1 METTQN
7 PTTSQTM
14 PTVFDEKSYVMWM
27 HIAQFA
33 GFIFPFG
40 SIVVP
45 LIMWVAKKQESKT
58 VDEAGK
64 HILNFQISLM
74 ILVVISFVLIIF
86 LVGILMLIGIQIFE
100 VIVIIIAAIK
110 ARDGLPYRYPLTIEF
125 IK

>member
-7 PTTSQTM
+7 SNPSQPA
-14 PTVFDEKSYVMWM
+14 PTVFDERSYSMWM
-27 HIAQFA
+27 HIAQFS

-45 LIMWVAKKQESKT
+45 LIMWAAKKQESKV
-58 VDEAGK
+58 VDETGK

-74 ILVVISFVLIIF
+74 ILVVISFALIIF